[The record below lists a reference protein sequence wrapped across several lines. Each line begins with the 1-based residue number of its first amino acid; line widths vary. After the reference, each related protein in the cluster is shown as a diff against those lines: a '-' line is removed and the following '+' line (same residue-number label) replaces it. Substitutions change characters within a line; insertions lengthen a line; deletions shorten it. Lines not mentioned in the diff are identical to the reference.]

1 MAQSI
6 LVQVSAEWANPI
18 KSFDAMSSPEEVKIR
33 FGIYPA
39 YRAWFACVWLVCGDW
54 RGCAVVLT
62 VVLEQRRKLSTI
74 PGTESTT
81 TATTTTATT
90 VTTCQRSRPC
100 LGHWSQ
106 PTNTHTHTHKETRSC
121 WPNTTNATLLEIA
134 VQLDITKSLP
144 LTIASNQK
152 PPLSPPPPLPATPP
166 TARWFSETKMKTP
179 CSTVSTSEWLF
190 VWSFACLNPPPTVT
204 KSHHSVATK
213 ACVHRFTAERY

>member
-1 MAQSI
+1 MRKIECRRTNDSCHCVRFHFVSTAAMVVMCLATACSVQKWNFEMAQSI

-121 WPNTTNATLLEIA
+121 WPNTTNAT
-134 VQLDITKSLP
+134 
-144 LTIASNQK
+144 
-152 PPLSPPPPLPATPP
+152 
-166 TARWFSETKMKTP
+166 
-179 CSTVSTSEWLF
+179 
-190 VWSFACLNPPPTVT
+190 
-204 KSHHSVATK
+204 
-213 ACVHRFTAERY
+213 